1 MKNVFRKAALV
12 NLVLLYG
19 FVVGLYSG
27 SIHFENKFPTE
38 QQSRSQTESYHSASS
53 KNLFSHTTRTEISV
67 NLVTSVPNSSYK
79 TRFTDFLKF
88 IKTTDQLSLAKFLQY
103 GFFSKHILL
112 RLRQYDIVFP
122 FHYFW

>member
-1 MKNVFRKAALV
+1 VKNVFRKAALI
-12 NLVLLYG
+12 NLILLYG
-19 FVVGLYSG
+19 FVVSLYSG
-27 SIHFENKFPTE
+27 SVSFENKFPTE
-38 QQSRSQTESYHSASS
+38 QQRQPQAESINSASS
-53 KNLFSHTTRTEISV
+53 KNLFSHTTRTESSV

-112 RLRQYDIVFP
+112 RLCQYDIVFP